1 MTIGNNTNI
10 KCVKCG
16 TPLNEE
22 QVFCPKCGTAKVIE
36 KQNICSQCGT
46 ELQTGQI
53 FCPKCGKKAEETV
66 NVPMHNTQKK
76 ALSKGIIAVL
86 VAVAV
91 ILSALVLPN
100 LLVSVEDLCEQGN
113 YIGAYKKASGS
124 EKDKVLAENVIAV
137 LSEESSD
144 VLKNPD
150 SFVLQQGYYY
160 GFISDDG
167 DFQQQATLYL
177 SGTNGFGGI
186 VSHYFA
192 WVYSN
197 DSQEWEYWGSVDNYT
212 LQEDDEIEDALVKV
226 VAKVG
231 VEDGIKLDKSQVQ
244 NINNQF
250 KADTLDT
257 VELIAVDDIDTKRFP
272 EE

>member
-100 LLVSVEDLCEQGN
+100 LLVSVEDLCEQVIILGLT
-113 YIGAYKKASGS
+113 KKHRDQ
-124 EKDKVLAENVIAV
+124 KKTRCLP
-137 LSEESSD
+137 
-144 VLKNPD
+144 KM
-150 SFVLQQGYYY
+150 
-160 GFISDDG
+160 
-167 DFQQQATLYL
+167 
-177 SGTNGFGGI
+177 
-186 VSHYFA
+186 
-192 WVYSN
+192 
-197 DSQEWEYWGSVDNYT
+197 
-212 LQEDDEIEDALVKV
+212 
-226 VAKVG
+226 
-231 VEDGIKLDKSQVQ
+231 
-244 NINNQF
+244 
-250 KADTLDT
+250 
-257 VELIAVDDIDTKRFP
+257 
-272 EE
+272 